1 MTNFIQG
8 RSLRLENRIR
18 IGVSACLLGQPVRF
32 GGRGISAGRTRNT
45 GFRPGDAFD
54 FWRVLQADPPHRLH
68 LLSEMKMPGDA
79 LLDINLV
86 ALGGD
91 RCEIQLIA
99 LFLPKGLGGILYW
112 NGFLPVHHILFR
124 GMIEAVV
131 RSAGKQL
138 VNGPEQCYQ

>member
-1 MTNFIQG
+1 VAAAGLID
-8 RSLRLENRIR
+8 RL
-18 IGVSACLLGQPVRF
+18 F
-32 GGRGISAGRTRNT
+32 GGRARKI

-79 LLDINLV
+79 LLDINLT

-99 LFLPKGLGGILYW
+99 LFLPRGLGGILYW
-112 NGFLPVHHILFR
+112 NAFLPVHHILFR

-138 VNGPEQCYQ
+138 LNGPEQFTPEVKNVCFLPRYQ